1 LSGDEGHEYYMKKL
15 EEEKTRQ
22 LWEYFY
28 EGKVDFVLAEPWIES
43 NENEPTLFANLAPG
57 LTLFANKKYRLF
69 Q

>member
-1 LSGDEGHEYYMKKL
+1 MAGWNYQLKPKVLNWEL
-15 EEEKTRQ
+15 LQ